1 MLRIVAIVEGHGET
15 EAVPVLLQRI
25 SALVAPGIVLNVRT
39 LRVPRDR
46 IVKANVLERTIET
59 AAQTSGEVPRIL
71 VLLDAD
77 DDCPREVGPA
87 LLRRA
92 QAARSDRE
100 IKVVLAKSEFEAW
113 FLASIG
119 SLAGRHGVAANVN
132 RPVDPEAIRDA
143 KGWLSHVMPRNQPY
157 KPTRDQVRFARTFD
171 LDAARSVPSFDK
183 LWRDVCTLL
192 RT

>member
-15 EAVPVLLQRI
+15 EAVPVLPVRI
-25 SALVAPGIVLNVRT
+25 SALVAPGVVLNVRT
-39 LRVPRDR
+39 LRVPRNR

-59 AAQTSGEVPRIL
+59 VAQTSGEVPRIL

-92 QAARSDRE
+92 QAVRSDRE
-100 IKVVLAKSEFEAW
+100 IRVVLAKSEFEAW

-119 SLAGRHGVAANVN
+119 SLAGRHGVAANVS

-143 KGWLSHVMPRNQPY
+143 KGWLSHVMPRNRPY
-157 KPTRDQVRFARTFD
+157 KPTRDQARFARTFD
-171 LDAARSVPSFDK
+171 LDAARTVPSFDK
-183 LWRDVCTLL
+183 LWRDVCELL

>member
-1 MLRIVAIVEGHGET
+1 MLRIVAIVEGHGDT
-15 EAVPVLLQRI
+15 EAVPVLLRRI
-25 SALVAPGIVLNVRT
+25 SALVVPDVALDVRT
-39 LRVPRDR
+39 LRVPRSKV
-46 IVKANVLERTIET
+46 VKANVLGRTIET
-59 AAQTSGEVPRIL
+59 AAQTSGEAPRIL

-77 DDCPREVGPA
+77 KDCPGELGPA

-100 IKVVLAKSEFEAW
+100 IRVVLAKSEFEAW
-113 FLASIG
+113 FLASIA
-119 SLAGRHGVAANVN
+119 SLAGQHGVSAKVK
-132 RPVDPEAIRDA
+132 RPSDPEAIRDA

-171 LDAARSVPSFDK
+171 LDAARTVPSFDK
-183 LWRDVCTLL
+183 LWRDVCELL